1 MAKDAEDFDHLIR
14 GYFVRPK
21 FPGIQPWIVTR
32 VKTIKPRSLVIVLFA
47 LALSLLGVSS
57 HAAVPWKQGAPEQS
71 SGASKSSGDT
81 GGKKSGSGPQGQPAA
96 EPARA
101 PTLKETMAQVGRI
114 AEELKQID
122 GRLQHLEKSVAGIDK
137 SLLPV
142 GNALKPETIR
152 EIVNEAG
159 DVALDRA
166 RSLILLA
173 VACLAALMV
182 LYAILRR
189 WIFPAPRAAERK
201 GD

>member
-1 MAKDAEDFDHLIR
+1 MAI
-14 GYFVRPK
+14 
-21 FPGIQPWIVTR
+21 
-32 VKTIKPRSLVIVLFA
+32 IKPRSLVIVLVA
-47 LALSLLGVSS
+47 LAISLLGVSS
-57 HAAVPWKQGAPEQS
+57 HAAMPWKQGAPEKS
-71 SGASKSSGDT
+71 GGASKSSGDT
-81 GGKKSGSGPQGQPAA
+81 GGKKSGSGPQAQPAA
-96 EPARA
+96 EPARP
-101 PTLKETMAQVGRI
+101 PTMRETMAQVGRI

-189 WIFPAPRAAERK
+189 WILPAARAAERK
-201 GD
+201 GN